1 MKAQAACWSGLCL
14 AALLLLPGCGKS
26 APEADRGAIEE
37 ETQYLIQRILEEL
50 VVMTRFAKDGQAVS
64 RPGDLVQ
71 VWEGEAAAW
80 GKPDYRVRLRATGQ
94 GKGEIRPLPLNQ
106 PVWEPAVYD
115 AALATLC
122 RQAGVDPKALAAR
135 GGGTEA
141 AAQTNLLELLLA
153 CDAESLHRA
162 GEQVAAELTA
172 RPGHPGAH
180 ERAALV
186 LGVFALREAC
196 GAFYDVR
203 VPLCRMTAHLAWAR
217 AGRGEQPAGPE
228 GQVADVLLYA
238 LMGNQT
244 DALGRLEKI
253 AETPL
258 TRPWRR
264 AVRAWITGDYR
275 DLDGATDRTP
285 LELVCWFAAG
295 ARSVS
300 AHAAWEKLPEDRAA
314 ARVDFCRLAQQRG
327 VNVEVGHQVYALS
340 PKLERAEIARVFR
353 LHGRPL
359 PGLAELA
366 PALNLEP
373 GHGVEAGP
381 DGTARVRVLDWGL
394 WAQFLQR
401 HLCHSLHENHRFLK
415 SVWGVTE
422 EAAAFARDADNTF
435 KELRLYPFVQ
445 RLRADQQAG
454 YRAAAEACGEVIRR
468 WPHLVP
474 VALWNLMYSQPAG
487 LERHLPPDLPDIR
500 LWHRHNPPPHT
511 VYRAAE
517 RFRLF
522 RLTPPAEVLPLV
534 ETLHRL
540 APYNLEVA
548 QTRLHYQYGDYGR
561 GQPPNVIEAAY
572 GPLLDYSVTALWAA
586 ARAVEKDPEAYERLL
601 ARAAEREAYYYFTLG
616 RYFVERGDEARALKY
631 HELGVQRCTDAVGVA
646 NNVHWLV
653 RYYFRNNRLDEARKL
668 ADFAARVYSAE
679 GLQTKGDLHFWL
691 REYAESFEYY
701 RRIEERY
708 NNTRAVFNWWLS
720 YREQTGRDDYDAEI
734 NQRLAWLFPRGRQAV
749 SLAELED
756 PPRAGVEIREENDRV
771 RAAGLKKGDVIVGLG
786 GQRVDTLEQYQYLRV
801 FLPDDTLRLL
811 VWDGTRY
818 REVTASPPQ
827 RRFGVQFETYRPE

>member
-1 MKAQAACWSGLCL
+1 M
-14 AALLLLPGCGKS
+14 LLLGCGKS
-26 APEADRGAIEE
+26 APRTGPGAIEE
-37 ETQYLIQRILEEL
+37 ETQYLVQSILEEL
-50 VVMTRFAKDGQAVS
+50 VVMTRYARDGRVVP

-115 AALATLC
+115 AALAILC
-122 RQAGVDPKALAAR
+122 RQAEVDPKALAAR
-135 GGGTEA
+135 DGSTETTSR
-141 AAQTNLLELLLA
+141 TNLLELLLA

-162 GEQVAAELTA
+162 SEAVAAELTA
-172 RPGHPGAH
+172 RPGNPAAH
-180 ERAALV
+180 EQAALV

-217 AGRGEQPAGPE
+217 AGRCDRPAGWE
-228 GQVADVLLYA
+228 GQMADVLLYA

-244 DALGRLEKI
+244 DALDRLEKI
-253 AETPL
+253 ADAPL

-264 AVRAWITGDYR
+264 SVRAWITGDYR
-275 DLDGATDRTP
+275 ELDAVADRTP
-285 LELVCWFAAG
+285 LELVCWFGAG

-300 AHAAWEKLPEDRAA
+300 VHAAWEKLPEDQAA

-359 PGLAELA
+359 PGLAELV

-401 HLCHSLHENHRFLK
+401 HLCHSLHENHRFLRRI
-415 SVWGVTE
+415 WGVPE
-422 EAAAFARDADNTF
+422 LAKDFAEDADRTF
-435 KELRLYPFVQ
+435 AQLRLYPFVR
-445 RLRADQQAG
+445 RLRAETQEI
-454 YRAAAEACGEVIRR
+454 YERENAACVPVIQRG
-468 WPHLVP
+468 PHLVP
-474 VALWNLMYSQPAG
+474 AALWNLMYFAPDG
-487 LERHLPPDLPDIR
+487 LLDRIPPDLPDAST
-500 LWHRHNPPPHT
+500 WHRHNPPPHT
-511 VYRAAE
+511 AYRVVE
-517 RFRLF
+517 RFSHISLIRQPDVKE
-522 RLTPPAEVLPLV
+522 RAEVLLRRHPYDPELV
-534 ETLHRL
+534 RIYLQVTYGRSGEGQ
-540 APYNLEVA
+540 PLEV
-548 QTRLHYQYGDYGR
+548 L
-561 GQPPNVIEAAY
+561 ESAY
-572 GPLLDYSVTALWAA
+572 GPLIEYSVPALTRVA
-586 ARAVEKDPEAYERLL
+586 ARVRKDPEAYERFM
-601 ARAAEREAYYYFTLG
+601 ARAAERNGLYYLTLG
-616 RYFVERGDEARALKY
+616 RFFAEREDEARALKY
-631 HELGVQRCTDAVGVA
+631 YELGVQRCTDAVAVA

-653 RYYFRNNRLDEARKL
+653 GYYLRSNRLDEARKL
-668 ADFAARVYSAE
+668 ADFAARVYSAG
-679 GLQTKGDLHFWL
+679 GLRTKGDLHFWL
-691 REYAESFEYY
+691 KEYAESFEYY
-701 RRIEERY
+701 RRLEERY
-708 NNTRAVFNWWLS
+708 NNTQAVFNWWLS

-734 NQRLAWLFPRGRQAV
+734 NQRLNWLFPRGRRAV
-749 SLAELED
+749 TLAELKE
-756 PPRAGVEIREENDRV
+756 PPRAGVEIVEENDRL
-771 RAAGLKKGDVIVGLG
+771 RAAGLKKGDIIVGLG

-827 RRFGVQFETYRPE
+827 RRFGVQFGTYRVE